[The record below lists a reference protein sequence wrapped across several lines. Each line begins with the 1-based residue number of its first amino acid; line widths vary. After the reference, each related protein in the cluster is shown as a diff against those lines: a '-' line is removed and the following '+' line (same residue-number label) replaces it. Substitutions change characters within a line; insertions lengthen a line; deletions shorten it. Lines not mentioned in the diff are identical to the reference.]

1 MNFQQRSKWPSS
13 ILLYTLTRVF
23 ITRPKP
29 AYGRQDLLE
38 LDLRPLGKVI
48 IFRYRQTDRQTD
60 THHNIYISIISIIHI
75 IFIII
80 ILTIVLITIKDRA
93 KDMYND
99 DDESLCKRLHD
110 LHHGHDFSFLSNKF
124 GKCARLVLHGNPPQN

>member
-1 MNFQQRSKWPSS
+1 M
-13 ILLYTLTRVF
+13 T
-23 ITRPKP
+23 
-29 AYGRQDLLE
+29 
-38 LDLRPLGKVI
+38 I
-48 IFRYRQTDRQTD
+48 I
-60 THHNIYISIISIIHI
+60 IIISIISIIHI

-124 GKCARLVLHGNPPQN
+124 GKCVRLVLHGNPPQN